1 MAIASSI
8 DSISAVTLAVRD
20 MARSVAF
27 YRALGLEVVYGGP
40 TAPFT
45 TVRAAEAVI
54 NLHATDAPGGRW
66 GRVILRVRGVDAL
79 HRAIAARGL
88 SAAAPRDAEWGE
100 RYFEIADPDGIIVS
114 FAQLL
119 PSHPA

>member
-1 MAIASSI
+1 MAIAGSI

-45 TVRAAEAVI
+45 TMRAADAVI
-54 NLHATDAPGGRW
+54 NLHARDAPGGRW
-66 GRVILRVRGVDAL
+66 GRVILRVRDVDAL
-79 HRAIAARGL
+79 HRAITARGL

-119 PSHPA
+119 PSHPT